1 MKRLLV
7 RFFASGEFDCMRR
20 CILTLGT
27 IVCLVAGIIF
37 LVQGFIEN
45 RNLRRQFAAYAWQ
58 MTSLKLAELNMG
70 RQPAQNHE
78 QYRLVTEDCGSVEL
92 ELRLFTSAPDQQK
105 IAAGFDPEKRLSVF
119 RNSNSLSYRGI
130 FDQEGQE
137 YHQSIFI
144 LFRSEGD
151 KTYHLNP
158 RGQIAGYFSL
168 LQPISGARR
177 ALVISHLTKLAI
189 WVGLCATI
197 WFMLIGVGSKLLDQ
211 LEKVNL
217 KLVDVERNAV
227 INKIVCTYNHQINSP
242 LMGIYGSVELLSSRE
257 QDPSKIKLIRNLGEA
272 ADKIKEATDKIAALE
287 SYRFVAYAGDTE
299 MIDILDRRGKAG
311 VACHNSRSVGYRVG

>member
-37 LVQGFIEN
+37 LAQGFLEN

-58 MTSLKLAELNMG
+58 MTSLKLAELNTG
-70 RQPAQNHE
+70 RQPTQNHE
-78 QYRLVTEDCGSVEL
+78 QYSLVTEDCGSVEL
-92 ELRLFTSAPDQQK
+92 ELQLLSSTPEQREL
-105 IAAGFDPEKRLSVF
+105 AASLDPENRLSEF
-119 RNSNSLSYRGI
+119 QNENSLSYRGT
-130 FDQEGQE
+130 FELEGQE
-137 YHQSIFI
+137 YHQSIYI

-151 KTYHLNP
+151 GTYHLTP
-158 RGQIAGYFSL
+158 RGQVAGYFSL

-177 ALVISHLTKLAI
+177 ALVISHLTKLAV

-217 KLVDVERNAV
+217 KLVEAERNAV
-227 INKIVCTYNHQINSP
+227 INKIVCTYNHRINSP
-242 LMGIYGSVELLSSRE
+242 LMGIYGSIELLSSRE
-257 QDPSKIKLIRNLGEA
+257 LDPTKIKLIRNVGEA

-287 SYRFVAYAGDTE
+287 SYRFVEYAGDTE
-299 MIDILDRRGKAG
+299 MIDILDQRGKAG